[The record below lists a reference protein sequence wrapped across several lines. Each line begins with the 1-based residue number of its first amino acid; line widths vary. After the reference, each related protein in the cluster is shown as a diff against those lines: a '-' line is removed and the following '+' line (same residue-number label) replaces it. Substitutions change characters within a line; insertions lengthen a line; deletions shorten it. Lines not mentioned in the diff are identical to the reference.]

1 MTYFHRPQPLE
12 QLAEHLGFTTTR
24 GLRRSP
30 KFRHIEQ
37 FGVLFRVK
45 PSVEVLVLDQGLDGP
60 CSLAYIAERLGRNVE
75 AMKAHA
81 SRGIYTWLAKRRPEE
96 DELVVGLS
104 EYIYT
109 FDQDAFDGRAAA

>member
-1 MTYFHRPQPLE
+1 MNYFHQPQPLE

-24 GLRRSP
+24 GLKRSP

-37 FGVLFRVK
+37 FGALFRVK

-60 CSLAYIAERLGRNVE
+60 CSLAYIAEQLGREVE
-75 AMKAHA
+75 TMKAHA
-81 SRGIYTWLAKRRPEE
+81 SRDIYTWISKRQPAE
-96 DELVVGLS
+96 DELVVGRS

-109 FDQDAFDGRAAA
+109 FDQGLFEERRPA